1 MTTTRKKERKT
12 SKTCPECGGKM
23 RWETRDDSVEYKGH
37 RKAFSTTAWWCESC
51 DEAIID
57 GPALQIAERAF
68 VELRAEVDQIL
79 LPEEVSE
86 VRKKLNISQREA
98 GRILGGGPRAFQ
110 KYESGQVPVSEPM
123 KNLLVLLR
131 NDPRRLKELRRAGDR
146 STSKTIRRTSQ
157 RPRRSGPSARASR
170 S

>member
-1 MTTTRKKERKT
+1 MTTTRKRDKKKT
-12 SKTCPECGGKM
+12 FKTCPECGGKM
-23 RWETRDDSVEYKGH
+23 RWETREDSVVYKGH
-37 RKAFSTTAWWCESC
+37 RKVFSTTAWWCESC
-51 DEAIID
+51 QEAIID
-57 GPALQIAERAF
+57 GPALQVAERAF
-68 VELRAEVDQIL
+68 VELRAEVEQVL

-86 VRKKLNISQREA
+86 VRRKLNISQREA

-131 NDPRRLKELRRAGDR
+131 NDPKRLKELRATGDGARSRTTRRERESRPAG
-146 STSKTIRRTSQ
+146 ST
-157 RPRRSGPSARASR
+157 RASR

>member
-1 MTTTRKKERKT
+1 M
-12 SKTCPECGGKM
+12 
-23 RWETRDDSVEYKGH
+23 EYKGH
-37 RKAFSTTAWWCESC
+37 RKAFPTTAWWCERC
-51 DEAIID
+51 KEAIID
-57 GPALQIAERAF
+57 GPAMQMAERAF

-79 LPEEVSE
+79 LPEEVSQ

-131 NDPRRLKELRRAGDR
+131 NDPRRLMELRGTGHR
-146 STSKTIRRTSQ
+146 STHGTTRRPSRRQ
-157 RPRRSGPSARASR
+157 RRSGRTGRASR
-170 S
+170 